1 MYLERG
7 KGRLCSTMGWEQ
19 RGKYSYYYRKERNG
33 RCARSVYLGRGET
46 AALVSKLD
54 AVRGAEQVALRREV
68 SQAQRDLELIDYNI
82 DSIGQLISM
91 VTEGVLLVA
100 GFHQHRRQWR
110 KRSDEHPN
118 DHAYRGCEPV
128 KGTLS
133 QCLMKAN
140 KEHPRKKDV
149 EALRELLA
157 ENKSMLRN
165 RFAVL

>member
-1 MYLERG
+1 
-7 KGRLCSTMGWEQ
+7 MGWER
-19 RGKYSYYYRKERNG
+19 RGKCTYYYRKERRAG
-33 RCARSVYLGRGET
+33 RVRSVYLGRGEI
-46 AALVSKLD
+46 AALVSQLD
-54 AVRGAEQVALRREV
+54 TVFAGEQIASRREV
-68 SQAQRDLELIDYNI
+68 LQARRDFESLDHSI
-82 DSIGQLISM
+82 DSVGQLISKL
-91 VTEGVLLVA
+91 TEAVLLVA